1 MIDKQTGPTQ
11 VRPNTLQGQSAPN
24 TFRSQTGSETASKQY
39 LNSGGGNAAPPR
51 RLAIPQ
57 LPIGAFVV
65 LVIVVIF
72 VALYLLSGTL

>member
-1 MIDKQTGPTQ
+1 MTEKQIGPTE

-24 TFRSQTGSETASKQY
+24 TFRSQTGSGAAGKQY

-51 RLAIPQ
+51 RLAVPR

-65 LVIVVIF
+65 LAVVLIF
-72 VALYLLSGTL
+72 VALYLLSGTP